1 MTAASPGTISFG
13 VLHALAVKG
22 LARPAPL
29 AASTGAA
36 PGDLDA
42 ALGGLR
48 DGGLARYLAARD
60 LWQITPDGRAE
71 HTRLLRADLPGAD
84 LDALRLAYERF
95 LPLNTRLKELCAR
108 WQLRAGEVN
117 DHTDAGYD
125 QRCVAELAGLH
136 PGAAAVTADLAAVRP
151 RFGGY
156 GERLTAALAR
166 LRNGDQ
172 TAFTGVLC
180 DSYHDVWMEL
190 HRDLLLSLRIS
201 REAEEAQE
209 AAPGPAGAG
218 PR

>member
-1 MTAASPGTISFG
+1 MTAATSPGTVPFG

-22 LARPAPL
+22 MTRPGPL
-29 AASTGAA
+29 AASAGTGPA
-36 PGDLDA
+36 GLDA

-48 DGGLARYLAARD
+48 DAGLARYLAARD

-71 HTRLLRADLPGAD
+71 HARLLAADLPD
-84 LDALRLAYERF
+84 TERDALRPGYQRF
-95 LPLNTRLKELCAR
+95 LPLNTRLKEICAR
-108 WQLRAGEVN
+108 WQLRDGAVN
-117 DHTDAGYD
+117 DHSDPGYD
-125 QRCVAELAGLH
+125 QRCVAGLTGLH
-136 PGAAAVTADLAAVRP
+136 PAAAEVTAGLAAVRP

-156 GERLTAALAR
+156 GDRLAAALDR
-166 LRNGDQ
+166 LRGGDR

-201 REAEEAQE
+201 RDAEE
-209 AAPGPAGAG
+209 AAPGPPGPG